1 VGMMAPPVKCFDEN
15 SCKKSAGKKICHD
28 NKILI
33 ISMSISGYPVLPIE
47 NGQRFEVK
55 RRKKP
60 IVSLVIPP

>member
-1 VGMMAPPVKCFDEN
+1 MMAPPVKCCDEN
-15 SCKKSAGKKICHD
+15 SCKKSAGKKKICHD

-55 RRKKP
+55 RRKKT